1 MVKVKGYLA
10 CLLFVPFA
18 LDTSHTNHCR
28 VCQERWRSV
37 FCHLSSKLCFFCCF
51 HRTFYIT
58 YFLTV
63 RRTRFSSLLP
73 TVSRNSFS
81 KFRFASS
88 IVIGFPSPNT
98 FIKSSTAILS

>member
-18 LDTSHTNHCR
+18 LDTLHTNHCR

-37 FCHLSSKLCFFCCF
+37 FCHQKFKTLFFCCF

-58 YFLTV
+58 SMHAVIVSDSLYLVLAKFLNNLNGMLERKPNKLQFLFPTRGYDTV
-63 RRTRFSSLLP
+63 LI
-73 TVSRNSFS
+73 N
-81 KFRFASS
+81 
-88 IVIGFPSPNT
+88 
-98 FIKSSTAILS
+98 